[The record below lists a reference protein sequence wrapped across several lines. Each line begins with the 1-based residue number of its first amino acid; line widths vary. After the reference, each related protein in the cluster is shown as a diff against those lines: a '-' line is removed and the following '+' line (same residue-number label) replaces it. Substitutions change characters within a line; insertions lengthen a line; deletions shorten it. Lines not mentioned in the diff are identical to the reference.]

1 MRLTHVSLWMPSK
14 RSWPLKLQLLRKGV
28 IELED
33 ELKTPYLDQYTD
45 NLTAKVTKKSDDYQV
60 YGRNKEVQSVI
71 ISLLRRTKN
80 NPILVGEAGVGKSAI
95 VEGITLAILRGQVPE
110 PLKGLTVRSL
120 ELSSLMSEDD
130 EGFIAKFKKI
140 IEEMVATRGHNLL
153 FVDEFHTIIG
163 AGSQNGQALDAG
175 NVIKPVLA
183 RGDIQ
188 LIGATTLDEFH
199 EYIETDRALERR
211 MQPVMVEEPTISQ
224 AITIIEQ
231 AKVIYEKFHGIQ
243 ISSDAVHQA
252 IRLSVRYLTDRFLPD
267 KAFDLIDEAATI
279 ASVEGKSKVTEKD
292 IAQVL
297 KDKTGIPV
305 TTILKGD
312 QERLEGFKE
321 RLMNRV
327 KGQEDAIEAVVDAVT
342 IAQAGLQN
350 EKRPLASFLFLGP
363 TGVGKTELAK
373 AIAEALF
380 DDEAAMIR
388 FDMSE
393 YKQKEDVTKLIG
405 NRATRIKGQ
414 LTEGVKQ
421 KPYCVLLLDEI
432 EKAHSEVMDLFLQV
446 LDDGRLTDSSGR
458 LISFKNT
465 IVIMTTNIGAKK
477 IINKWELKGN
487 FKDLTDRDRKQF
499 EKSMDSELQNEFR
512 PEFLNRIEN
521 KLIFNLL
528 ERDVIEKIAE
538 KNLSEIA
545 DRMKRQNLT
554 LSYEP
559 SLIQYLSDVG
569 TDVKNGARPL
579 ERLMKRK
586 VLAPISVKS
595 LQLDKSKQGYN
606 VHLWVEGRAPD
617 GNHRQEQRQIHME
630 IEGERDNFFS

>member
-1 MRLTHVSLWMPSK
+1 MPSK

-80 NPILVGEAGVGKSAI
+80 NPILVGEAGVGKTAI
-95 VEGITLAILRGQVPE
+95 VEGLTLAILRGQVPE

-140 IEEMVATRGHNLL
+140 IEEMDATRGHNLL

-211 MQPVMVEEPTISQ
+211 MQPVMVEEPTIPQ

-279 ASVEGKSKVTEKD
+279 ASTEGKSKVTEKD

-321 RLMNRV
+321 KLMNRV

-446 LDDGRLTDSSGR
+446 LEDGRLTDSSGR

-606 VHLWVEGRAPD
+606 VHLWVEGQAPD

>member
-1 MRLTHVSLWMPSK
+1 M
-14 RSWPLKLQLLRKGV
+14 

-80 NPILVGEAGVGKSAI
+80 NPILVGEAGVGKTAI
-95 VEGITLAILRGQVPE
+95 VEGLTLAILRGQVPE

-140 IEEMVATRGHNLL
+140 TEEMVATRGHNLL

-183 RGDIQ
+183 RGEIQ

-211 MQPVMVEEPTISQ
+211 MQPVMVEEPTIPQ

-279 ASVEGKSKVTEKD
+279 ASAEGKSKVTEKD

-321 RLMNRV
+321 KLMNRV

-342 IAQAGLQN
+342 ISQAGLQN

-405 NRATRIKGQ
+405 NRATRTKGQ

-606 VHLWVEGRAPD
+606 VHLWVEGQAPD

>member
-1 MRLTHVSLWMPSK
+1 M
-14 RSWPLKLQLLRKGV
+14 
-28 IELED
+28 IEVED
-33 ELKTPYLDQYTD
+33 ELKTPYLDKYTD
-45 NLTAKVTKKSDDYQV
+45 NLSAKVAKKSDDYQV
-60 YGRNKEVQSVI
+60 YGRDKEVQAVI

-80 NPILVGEAGVGKSAI
+80 NPILVGEAGVGKTAI
-95 VEGITLAILRGQVPE
+95 VEGLTLAIVREQVPE
-110 PLKGLTVRSL
+110 SLKGLTVRSL

-130 EGFIAKFKKI
+130 GGFIAKFKKI

-153 FVDEFHTIIG
+153 FVDEFHTIVG
-163 AGSQNGQALDAG
+163 AGGQAGQALDAG

-199 EYIETDRALERR
+199 DYVETDRALERR
-211 MQPVMVEEPTISQ
+211 MQPVMVEEPMIPQ
-224 AITIIEQ
+224 AITIIDQ
-231 AKVIYEKFHGIQ
+231 AKGIYENFHGIQ
-243 ISSDAVHQA
+243 ISSEAVRQA
-252 IRLSVRYLTDRFLPD
+252 VRLSVRYITDRFLPD
-267 KAFDLIDEAATI
+267 KAFDLIDEASTI
-279 ASVEGKSKVTEKD
+279 ASVTGKDSVSDEN

-312 QERLEGFKE
+312 QERLDGFREK
-321 RLMNRV
+321 LMDRV

-342 IAQAGLQN
+342 IAQAGLQDEN
-350 EKRPLASFLFLGP
+350 KPISSFLFLGP

-380 DDEAAMIR
+380 DDEDAMIR

-393 YKQKEDVTKLIG
+393 FKKKEDVSKLIG
-405 NRATRIKGQ
+405 NRETRTKGQ
-414 LTEGVKQ
+414 LTEGVKR
-421 KPYCVLLLDEI
+421 KPYSVLLLDEV

-458 LISFKNT
+458 LVSFKNV

-477 IINKWELKGN
+477 IINKWELKGS
-487 FKDLTDRDRKQF
+487 FSQLTERERLQF

-521 KLIFNLL
+521 KIIFNLL
-528 ERDVIEKIAE
+528 ERNVIEEIAE
-538 KNLSEIA
+538 KNLSKIS

-554 LSYEP
+554 LLYEP

-579 ERLMKRK
+579 ERLIKRK
-586 VLAPISVKS
+586 VLAPISAKS
-595 LQLDKSKQGYN
+595 LTLDKRTQNYN
-606 VHLWVEGRAPD
+606 VHLWVEGKAPD
-617 GNHRQEQRQIHME
+617 GQHRKDLRQIQLDV
-630 IEGERDNFFS
+630 EGEMDSFFS

>member
-1 MRLTHVSLWMPSK
+1 M
-14 RSWPLKLQLLRKGV
+14 
-28 IELED
+28 IEVED
-33 ELKTPYLDQYTD
+33 ELKTPYLDKYTD
-45 NLTAKVTKKSDDYQV
+45 NLTAKVAKKSDDYQI
-60 YGRNKEVQSVI
+60 YGRDKEVQAVI

-80 NPILVGEAGVGKSAI
+80 NPILVGEAGVGKTAI
-95 VEGITLAILRGQVPE
+95 VEGLTLAIVREQVPE
-110 PLKGLTVRSL
+110 SLKGLTVRSL

-130 EGFIAKFKKI
+130 GGFIAKFKKI

-153 FVDEFHTIIG
+153 FVDEFHTIVG
-163 AGSQNGQALDAG
+163 AGGQVGQALDAG

-199 EYIETDRALERR
+199 DYVETDRALERR
-211 MQPVMVEEPTISQ
+211 MQPVMVEEPMIPQ
-224 AITIIEQ
+224 AITIIDQ
-231 AKVIYEKFHGIQ
+231 AKGIYENFHGIQ
-243 ISSDAVHQA
+243 ISSEAVRQA
-252 IRLSVRYLTDRFLPD
+252 VRLSVRYITDRFLPD
-267 KAFDLIDEAATI
+267 KAFDLIDEASTI
-279 ASVEGKSKVTEKD
+279 ASVIGKDSVSDEN

-312 QERLEGFKE
+312 QERLDGFREK
-321 RLMNRV
+321 LMDRV

-342 IAQAGLQN
+342 IAQAGLQDEN
-350 EKRPLASFLFLGP
+350 KPISSFLFLGP

-380 DDEAAMIR
+380 DDEDAMIR
-388 FDMSE
+388 LDMSE
-393 YKQKEDVTKLIG
+393 FKKKEDVSKLIG
-405 NRATRIKGQ
+405 NRETRTKGQ
-414 LTEGVKQ
+414 LTEGVKR
-421 KPYCVLLLDEI
+421 KPYSVLLLDEV

-458 LISFKNT
+458 LISFKNV

-487 FKDLTDRDRKQF
+487 FKELTDRDRQQF

-521 KLIFNLL
+521 KIIFNLL
-528 ERDVIEKIAE
+528 ERNVIEEIAE
-538 KNLSEIA
+538 KNLSKIS

-579 ERLMKRK
+579 ERLIKRK
-586 VLAPISVKS
+586 VLAPISAKS
-595 LQLDKSKQGYN
+595 LTLDKRTQTYN
-606 VHLWVEGRAPD
+606 VHLWVEGKAPD
-617 GNHRQEQRQIHME
+617 GQHRKDLRQIQLDV
-630 IEGERDNFFS
+630 EGEMDSFFS

>member
-1 MRLTHVSLWMPSK
+1 M
-14 RSWPLKLQLLRKGV
+14 
-28 IELED
+28 ED

-80 NPILVGEAGVGKSAI
+80 NPILVGEAGVGKTAI
-95 VEGITLAILRGQVPE
+95 VEGLTLAILRGQVPE

-175 NVIKPVLA
+175 NVIKPFLA

-211 MQPVMVEEPTISQ
+211 MQPVMVEEPTIPQ

-279 ASVEGKSKVTEKD
+279 ASAEGKSKVTEKD

-305 TTILKGD
+305 TTILKGN

-321 RLMNRV
+321 KLMNRV

-606 VHLWVEGRAPD
+606 VHLWVEGQAPD

>member
-1 MRLTHVSLWMPSK
+1 MPSK

-80 NPILVGEAGVGKSAI
+80 NPILVGEAGVGKTAI
-95 VEGITLAILRGQVPE
+95 VEGLTLAILRGQVPE

-175 NVIKPVLA
+175 NVIKPFLA

-211 MQPVMVEEPTISQ
+211 MQPVIVEEPTIPQ

-279 ASVEGKSKVTEKD
+279 ASAEGKSKVTEKD

-321 RLMNRV
+321 KLMNRV

-606 VHLWVEGRAPD
+606 VHLWVEGQAPD

>member
-1 MRLTHVSLWMPSK
+1 M
-14 RSWPLKLQLLRKGV
+14 
-28 IELED
+28 IEVED
-33 ELKTPYLDQYTD
+33 ELKTPYLDKYTD
-45 NLTAKVTKKSDDYQV
+45 NLTAKVAKKSDDYQI
-60 YGRNKEVQSVI
+60 YGRDKEVQAVI

-80 NPILVGEAGVGKSAI
+80 NPILVGEAGVGKTAI
-95 VEGITLAILRGQVPE
+95 VEGLTLAIVREQVPE
-110 PLKGLTVRSL
+110 SLKGLTVRSL

-130 EGFIAKFKKI
+130 GGFIAKFKKI

-153 FVDEFHTIIG
+153 FVDEFHTIVG
-163 AGSQNGQALDAG
+163 AGGQVGQALDAG

-199 EYIETDRALERR
+199 DYVETDRALERR
-211 MQPVMVEEPTISQ
+211 MQPVMVEEPMIPQ
-224 AITIIEQ
+224 AITIIDQ
-231 AKVIYEKFHGIQ
+231 AKGIYENFHGIQ
-243 ISSDAVHQA
+243 ISSEAVRQA
-252 IRLSVRYLTDRFLPD
+252 VRLSVRYITDRFLPD
-267 KAFDLIDEAATI
+267 KAFDLIDEASTI
-279 ASVEGKSKVTEKD
+279 ASVIGKDSVSDEN

-312 QERLEGFKE
+312 QERLDGFREK
-321 RLMNRV
+321 LMDRV

-342 IAQAGLQN
+342 IAQAGLQDEN
-350 EKRPLASFLFLGP
+350 KPISSFLFLGP

-380 DDEAAMIR
+380 DDEDAMIR
-388 FDMSE
+388 LDMSE
-393 YKQKEDVTKLIG
+393 FKKKEDVSKLIG
-405 NRATRIKGQ
+405 NRETRTKGQ
-414 LTEGVKQ
+414 LTEGVKR
-421 KPYCVLLLDEI
+421 KPYSVLLLDEI

-458 LISFKNT
+458 LISFKNV

-487 FKDLTDRDRKQF
+487 FKELTDRDRQQF

-521 KLIFNLL
+521 KIIFNLL
-528 ERDVIEKIAE
+528 ERNVIEEIAE
-538 KNLSEIA
+538 KNLSKIS

-579 ERLMKRK
+579 ERLIKRK
-586 VLAPISVKS
+586 VLAPISAKS
-595 LQLDKSKQGYN
+595 LTLDKRTQTYN
-606 VHLWVEGRAPD
+606 VHLWVEGKAPD
-617 GNHRQEQRQIHME
+617 GQHRKDLRQIQLDV
-630 IEGERDNFFS
+630 EGEMDSFFS

>member
-1 MRLTHVSLWMPSK
+1 M
-14 RSWPLKLQLLRKGV
+14 
-28 IELED
+28 IEVED
-33 ELKTPYLDQYTD
+33 ELKTPYLDKYTD
-45 NLTAKVTKKSDDYQV
+45 NLTAKVAKKSDDYQI
-60 YGRNKEVQSVI
+60 YGRDKEVQAVI

-80 NPILVGEAGVGKSAI
+80 NPILVGEAGVGKTAI
-95 VEGITLAILRGQVPE
+95 VEGLTLAIVREQVPE
-110 PLKGLTVRSL
+110 SLKGLTVRSL

-130 EGFIAKFKKI
+130 GGFIAKFKKI
-140 IEEMVATRGHNLL
+140 IEEMVATRGYNLL
-153 FVDEFHTIIG
+153 FVDEFHTIVG
-163 AGSQNGQALDAG
+163 AGGQAGQALDAG

-199 EYIETDRALERR
+199 DYVETDRALERR
-211 MQPVMVEEPTISQ
+211 MQPVMVEEPMIPQ
-224 AITIIEQ
+224 AITIIDQ
-231 AKVIYEKFHGIQ
+231 AKGIYENFHGIQ
-243 ISSDAVHQA
+243 ISSEAVRQA
-252 IRLSVRYLTDRFLPD
+252 VRLSVRYITDRFLPD
-267 KAFDLIDEAATI
+267 KAFDLIDEASTI
-279 ASVEGKSKVTEKD
+279 ASVTGKDSVSDEN

-312 QERLEGFKE
+312 QERLDGFREK
-321 RLMNRV
+321 LMDRV

-342 IAQAGLQN
+342 IAQAGLQDEN
-350 EKRPLASFLFLGP
+350 KPISSFLFLGP

-380 DDEAAMIR
+380 DDEDAMIR

-393 YKQKEDVTKLIG
+393 FKKKEDVSKLIG
-405 NRATRIKGQ
+405 NRETRTKGQ
-414 LTEGVKQ
+414 LTEGVKR
-421 KPYCVLLLDEI
+421 KPYSVLLLDEV

-458 LISFKNT
+458 LVSFKNV

-477 IINKWELKGN
+477 IINKWELKGS
-487 FKDLTDRDRKQF
+487 FSQLTERERLQF

-521 KLIFNLL
+521 KIIFNLL
-528 ERDVIEKIAE
+528 ERNVIEEIAE
-538 KNLSEIA
+538 KNLSKIS

-579 ERLMKRK
+579 ERLIKRK
-586 VLAPISVKS
+586 VLAPISAKS
-595 LQLDKSKQGYN
+595 LTLDKRTQNYN
-606 VHLWVEGRAPD
+606 VHLWVEGKAPD
-617 GNHRQEQRQIHME
+617 GQHRKDLRQIQLDV
-630 IEGERDNFFS
+630 EGEMDSFFS

>member
-1 MRLTHVSLWMPSK
+1 M
-14 RSWPLKLQLLRKGV
+14 

-33 ELKTPYLDQYTD
+33 ERKTPYLDQYTD

-60 YGRNKEVQSVI
+60 YGRNKEVQAVI

-80 NPILVGEAGVGKSAI
+80 NPILVGEAGVGKTAI
-95 VEGITLAILRGQVPE
+95 VEGLTLAILRGQVPE

-153 FVDEFHTIIG
+153 FVDEFHTIVG

-211 MQPVMVEEPTISQ
+211 MQPVMVEEPTIPQ

-279 ASVEGKSKVTEKD
+279 ASAEGKSKVTEKD

-321 RLMNRV
+321 KLMNRV

-380 DDEAAMIR
+380 DNEAAMIR

-405 NRATRIKGQ
+405 NRATRTKGQ

-586 VLAPISVKS
+586 VLAPISEKS
-595 LQLDKSKQGYN
+595 LQLDKSKRGYN
-606 VHLWVEGRAPD
+606 VHLWVEGQAPD

>member
-1 MRLTHVSLWMPSK
+1 M
-14 RSWPLKLQLLRKGV
+14 
-28 IELED
+28 ED
-33 ELKTPYLDQYTD
+33 ERKTPYLDQYTD

-60 YGRNKEVQSVI
+60 YGRNKEVQAVT

-80 NPILVGEAGVGKSAI
+80 NPILVGEAGVGKTAI
-95 VEGITLAILRGQVPE
+95 VEGLTLAILRGQVPE

-153 FVDEFHTIIG
+153 FVDEFHTIVG

-211 MQPVMVEEPTISQ
+211 MQPVMVEEPTIPQ

-279 ASVEGKSKVTEKD
+279 ASAEGKSKVTEKD

-321 RLMNRV
+321 KLMNRV

-380 DDEAAMIR
+380 DNEAAMIR

-405 NRATRIKGQ
+405 NRATRTKGQ

-606 VHLWVEGRAPD
+606 IHLWVEGQAPD

>member
-1 MRLTHVSLWMPSK
+1 MPSK

-80 NPILVGEAGVGKSAI
+80 NPILVGEAGVGKTAI
-95 VEGITLAILRGQVPE
+95 VEGLTLAILRGQVPE

-163 AGSQNGQALDAG
+163 AGSQNGQAIDAG

-211 MQPVMVEEPTISQ
+211 MQPVMVEEPTIPQ

-279 ASVEGKSKVTEKD
+279 ASTEGKSKVTEKD

-321 RLMNRV
+321 KLMNRV

-606 VHLWVEGRAPD
+606 VHLWVEGQAPD

>member
-1 MRLTHVSLWMPSK
+1 MPSK

-80 NPILVGEAGVGKSAI
+80 NPILVGEAGVGKTAI
-95 VEGITLAILRGQVPE
+95 VEGLTLAILRGQVPE

-211 MQPVMVEEPTISQ
+211 MQPVMVEEPTIPQ

-279 ASVEGKSKVTEKD
+279 ASTEGKSKVTEKD

-321 RLMNRV
+321 KLMNRV

-606 VHLWVEGRAPD
+606 VHLWVEGQAPD

>member
-1 MRLTHVSLWMPSK
+1 M
-14 RSWPLKLQLLRKGV
+14 

-80 NPILVGEAGVGKSAI
+80 NPILVGEAGVGKTAI
-95 VEGITLAILRGQVPE
+95 VEGLTLAILRGQVPE

-153 FVDEFHTIIG
+153 FVDEFHTIVG

-211 MQPVMVEEPTISQ
+211 MQPVMVEEPTIPQ

-279 ASVEGKSKVTEKD
+279 ASTEGKSKVTEKD

-321 RLMNRV
+321 KLMNRV

-606 VHLWVEGRAPD
+606 VHLWVEGQAPD